1 MGLYKRKDSSFWWIK
16 KTING
21 KTHYQST
28 KTTKKVEAEQSWQD
42 FLNSLSNRTFTYRNK
57 TWKNLVDYYAHNYSK
72 NDHRFLT
79 WTMRYWED
87 KKLSE
92 FTNEDI
98 IDRQEFRLLRVN
110 AATCNRNFNIVRALL
125 RKAETE
131 LNWIAKAPHVKK
143 FKECNR
149 DPVTLTREDQRRL
162 LWYLPPHLSAIVE
175 FALET
180 GFRKS
185 EIINL
190 TWNMFK
196 NGKISIHSF

>member
-42 FLNSLSNRTFTYRNK
+42 FLNSLSNRTFKYRNK

-92 FTNEDI
+92 FTNEDFPALGFPTTATRI
-98 IDRQEFRLLRVN
+98 PLDSSFCLRGS
-110 AATCNRNFNIVRALL
+110 RF
-125 RKAETE
+125 
-131 LNWIAKAPHVKK
+131 
-143 FKECNR
+143 
-149 DPVTLTREDQRRL
+149 TRR
-162 LWYLPPHLSAIVE
+162 
-175 FALET
+175 
-180 GFRKS
+180 
-185 EIINL
+185 
-190 TWNMFK
+190 
-196 NGKISIHSF
+196 